1 MLFRSPVEFNAS
13 RRAKKMLVE
22 DGILAQDEVAGASKV
37 LSAAAL
43 TYVASLCV
51 SLVYFLRFVIIA
63 FSFLQNDK

>member
-1 MLFRSPVEFNAS
+1 
-13 RRAKKMLVE
+13 MLVE